1 MGESDRYH
9 RDDRKYY
16 RKNRITLGA
25 AGNSIVSLFAI
36 NIIFFLILMT
46 IQVGM
51 FVGDKTPEFFYTHVV
66 QWFELPSNL
75 TKLSER
81 PWTLL
86 VSMFS
91 ESGMQMPFTNGG
103 VIRLLSNMIWLW
115 VFGYILQELA
125 GNDKMIPIYI
135 YGGLLG
141 GIFFIAAFY
150 VLPPLAAT
158 RGVVG
163 LLGANASVMAVAM
176 ATTTLEPNYRFFR
189 QIRGGIPLWVLTA
202 LYILIDFAGVAR
214 LGAAYSLSHLGGALA
229 GFLFVVF
236 LRKGKDGSVWI
247 NKSWSWF
254 INLFTPPPP
263 KQHNLKDKVF
273 YNTGNTKPFVKTP
286 NLTQKRVDEILDK
299 INHKGYHFLTDE
311 EKEFLRK
318 AAEDENL

>member
-9 RDDRKYY
+9 HDDRKYF

-25 AGNSIVSLFAI
+25 SGNSIVTLFAL
-36 NIIFFLILMT
+36 NIIFFLILLT

-51 FVGDKTPEFFYTHVV
+51 FVGEKTPEFFYTHVV
-66 QWFELPSNL
+66 QWFELPSGL

-81 PWTLL
+81 PWTFL
-86 VSMFS
+86 VYMFT
-91 ESGMQMPFTNGG
+91 EVG
-103 VIRLLSNMIWLW
+103 VMRLISNMIWLW
-115 VFGYILQELA
+115 AFGYILQDLA

-141 GIFFIAAFY
+141 AVFFVTAHYA
-150 VLPPLAAT
+150 LPPLAAV
-158 RGVVG
+158 RGSAG
-163 LLGANASVMAVAM
+163 LLGANAAVLAVAM
-176 ATTTLEPNYRFFR
+176 ATTTLEPGYRFFR
-189 QIRGGIPLWVLTA
+189 QIRGGIPIWVLMG
-202 LYILIDFAGVAR
+202 LYVLIDFAGVANFS
-214 LGAAYSLSHLGGALA
+214 AAYSLSHLGGALA

-236 LRKGKDGSVWI
+236 LRKGKDGSVWM
-247 NKSWSWF
+247 NRSWSWF

-263 KQHNLKDKVF
+263 KNNNVKDKVF
-273 YNTGNTKPFVKTP
+273 YNTGNTKPYVKTP

-311 EKEFLRK
+311 EKDFLRK